1 MKTNDIFILI
11 ATAAYSYLF
20 YEQSAGINYLVFNV
34 LIVLLLFAKDTN
46 LVLKPAWLAIAAGS
60 LISSFFVF
68 WWGTTLPWVAN
79 LCSLF
84 ALAGLS
90 FNAESSLLL
99 AALNTFISVNTSIP
113 RFFSSSVRMTKPENG
128 STSTFTRILLFAGP
142 VFITFIFVFVYR
154 AANPIFEKFTDKISL
169 DFISFNWC
177 VFTLIGFFMMY
188 GFFKFFIIQKLN
200 EADNLAHDN
209 LPFLTLE
216 QHQQSDLGKKLPVR
230 SEVFTGVVLFVLL
243 NMVLFCVNG
252 LDIFYMWIVNR
263 LPSGITIAEYLHDGA
278 DTLILSI
285 IMAIAVILFVF
296 RGYLNFFRSNY
307 LLKVLAYA
315 WIAQNALLVITTAN
329 RNWWIIES
337 TGLTRRRIG
346 VYVYLLLCL
355 IGLTTIF
362 IKVMGKKSNWFLFR
376 KNAWGFYAVFIVACF
391 INWDELIVNY
401 NYKHYKALELE
412 YIDRNYQAE
421 LSHTCLAT
429 LFTDYADEKKEPN
442 AHNPVF
448 TKRVISSMYAG
459 YDDLKKRAERPGWQ
473 SFCISRYN
481 NLNAINQMINNGE
494 VPAHE

>member
-1 MKTNDIFILI
+1 MKTNDIYILI

-34 LIVLLLFAKDTN
+34 LLVLLLFAKDTN
-46 LVLKPAWLAIAAGS
+46 LVAKPAWLAIAGGS

-68 WWGTTLPWVAN
+68 WWGTTLPWVTN

-84 ALAGLS
+84 ALAGVS
-90 FNAESSLLL
+90 FNAESSLLV
-99 AALNTFISVNTSIP
+99 AALNTFISVNTSVP
-113 RFFSSSVRMTKPENG
+113 RFFTSSARMTKPETG
-128 STSTFTRILLFAGP
+128 GTSAFNRILLIVIP
-142 VFITFIFVFVYR
+142 VFITLIFVFVYR

-177 VFTLIGFFMMY
+177 VFTLVGFFMMY

-200 EADNLAHDN
+200 DADSLAGDN

-216 QHQQSDLGKKLPVR
+216 QHEQTDLGKKLTVQN
-230 SEVFTGVVLFVLL
+230 EVFTGVVLFVLL
-243 NMVLFCVNG
+243 NLVLLCVNG
-252 LDIFYMWIVNR
+252 LDVFYMWVVNR
-263 LPSGITIAEYLHDGA
+263 LPAGITIAEYLHDGA

-315 WIAQNALLVITTAN
+315 WIAQNALIVITTAN

-346 VYVYLLLCL
+346 VYAYLLLCL
-355 IGLTTIF
+355 IGLTTTF

-376 KNAWGFYAVFIVACF
+376 KNAWVFYTVFIVACF

-401 NYKHYKALELE
+401 NYKHYKTLELG

-429 LFTDYADEKKEPN
+429 LFADYADEKKDTN

-448 TKRVISSMYAG
+448 TKQVITSMYAG
-459 YDDLKKRAERPGWQ
+459 YEDLKKRAERPGWQ
-473 SFCISRYN
+473 SFCVSRYN
-481 NLNAINQMINNGE
+481 NLSAINQMINNGE
-494 VPAHE
+494 VPPNQ